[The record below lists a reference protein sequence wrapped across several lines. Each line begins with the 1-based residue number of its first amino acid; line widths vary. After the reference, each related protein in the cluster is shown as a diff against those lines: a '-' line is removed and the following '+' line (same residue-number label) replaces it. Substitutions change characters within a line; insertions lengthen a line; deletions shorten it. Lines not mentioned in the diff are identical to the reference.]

1 MELTA
6 EIARELLT
14 YNPNTGKLFWKERPL
29 KYFNNPIHTKRWN
42 TKYANKETFTALV
55 YRKSGHPA
63 RLDGRLFNKTYSAHR
78 IAWLMY
84 YGEWPK
90 NQIDHINQDPTDN
103 RIENLRDITNSENSK
118 NRTLQKNNK
127 VNFNGVF
134 FDKQTSRYR
143 AQIKVDGVKKCLGRY
158 DTLKEAIAARKVAD
172 INYNFH
178 PNHGNLK
185 RNIDEEIT

>member
-14 YNPNTGKLFWKERPL
+14 YNPDTGKLFWKERPDNKL
-29 KYFNNPIHTKRWN
+29 FNKV
-42 TKYANKETFTALV
+42 YAGKETFTSITR
-55 YRKSGHPA
+55 RKKSREIG
-63 RLDGRLFNKTYSAHR
+63 RLDGRLFNKTYAAHR
-78 IAWLMY
+78 ISWLIY

-90 NQIDHINQDPTDN
+90 GQIDHINHDPTDN
-103 RIENLRDITNSENSK
+103 RIKNLRDVTASENNR

-143 AQIKVDGVKKCLGRY
+143 AQIKIDGVKKCLGRY
-158 DTLKEAIAARKVAD
+158 DTVKEAIAARKVAD

-178 PNHGNLK
+178 PNHGNSK
-185 RNIDEEIT
+185 GKEINA

>member
-14 YNPNTGKLFWKERPL
+14 YNPDTGKLFWKERPET
-29 KYFNNPIHTKRWN
+29 YFNNPIYTKRWN

-55 YRKSGHPA
+55 YRKSGHPS
-63 RLDGRLFNKTYSAHR
+63 RLDGRLFHKTYSAHR
-78 IAWLMY
+78 IAWLIY

-103 RIENLRDITNSENSK
+103 RIENLRDITNSENNK

-134 FDKQTSRYR
+134 FDKQASRYR

-178 PNHGNLK
+178 PNHGNEK
-185 RNIDEEIT
+185 KEHR

>member
-6 EIARELLT
+6 KIVRDLIT
-14 YNPNTGKLFWKERPL
+14 YSPDTGKLFWKERPNQKL
-29 KYFNNPIHTKRWN
+29 FNKG
-42 TKYANKETFTALV
+42 YAGKETFTAITL
-55 YRKSGHPA
+55 RESGEIG

-78 IAWLMY
+78 IAWLIY

-90 NQIDHINQDPTDN
+90 GQIDHINHDPTDN
-103 RIENLRDITNSENSK
+103 RIKNLRDVTASENNR

-134 FDKQTSRYR
+134 FDKQTNRYR
-143 AQIKVDGVKKCLGRY
+143 AQIKIDGVKKCLGRY
-158 DTLKEAIAARKVAD
+158 DTVEEAIAARKVAD

-178 PNHGNLK
+178 PNHGNSK
-185 RNIDEEIT
+185 GKEINA